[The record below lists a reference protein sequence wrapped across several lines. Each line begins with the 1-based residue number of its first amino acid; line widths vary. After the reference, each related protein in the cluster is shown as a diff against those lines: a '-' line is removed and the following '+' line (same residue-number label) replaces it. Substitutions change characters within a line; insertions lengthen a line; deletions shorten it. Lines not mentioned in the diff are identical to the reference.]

1 MVLKWRFVFTFFPR
15 ERPLEKERERDADD
29 DGEDDTTPAKRKRT
43 MEEEAQTT
51 KMRFESR
58 RGLRKYVPYVVVFR
72 C

>member
-1 MVLKWRFVFTFFPR
+1 MAICLHFFPKR
-15 ERPLEKERERDADD
+15 ETVREGERERDADD

-43 MEEEAQTT
+43 TEEEAQTT